1 MMKYIA
7 EFIVFF
13 VVFIGSFLIYHT
25 GPVATEF
32 IYYNF

>member
-1 MMKYIA
+1 MIKYII
-7 EFIVFF
+7 EFFLFFIVFL
-13 VVFIGSFLIYHT
+13 SAFLIYHT